1 MELGGAPGPEGTDD
15 HASTPTTPLPVLG
28 RAMSNELRG
37 MSPLTLPGDDREGEG
52 VELNDSASSDGRAPT
67 PIAARTA
74 ARQLRVHMSG
84 LGIGEI
90 RRGNASAHTRALN
103 QQSAAEFVSVIEIA
117 AHASL

>member
-1 MELGGAPGPEGTDD
+1 MTQAVEELQA
-15 HASTPTTPLPVLG
+15 
-28 RAMSNELRG
+28 
-37 MSPLTLPGDDREGEG
+37 EG
-52 VELNDSASSDGRAPT
+52 VELNDSSTVISESSDSDSSFRHGIDASSFDGGAPT